1 MHVDGYEKTFEGKL
15 RWVSQ
20 DPAFTP
26 YYGLNSRDR
35 ALLMYLAEI
44 DLPRRDAKDLLVAY
58 SSNWYTR
65 KNDKPASKSQWL
77 QLRLKLRD

>member
-1 MHVDGYEKTFEGKL
+1 VDGYEKTFDGKL

-44 DLPRRDAKDLLVAY
+44 DLPESAKDLPSGLPVQVDIPA
-58 SSNWYTR
+58 
-65 KNDKPASKSQWL
+65 KNDTTTSKSQ
-77 QLRLKLRD
+77 